1 MKKIRVLSIFLL
13 AICLSLV
20 FTGCKETSKY
30 DIKEVKS
37 AKNVVINKKETKI
50 SFDVDNIVSEF
61 NPSNIVI
68 SKAKAVVYT
77 DKDCS
82 KEAEVPLKLEEG
94 NNKFYFR
101 VILDKGN
108 KLLKKTVWE
117 LNINRLE
124 KVEGVEYK
132 LYSFEKL
139 YNVGDSFKGG
149 RIKKT
154 VNGNETYIEIT
165 ESMVTGFSTSKEGKY
180 QVTIKY
186 EGQTFNVEI
195 TVFPKGQLL
204 IPNYPEITPSEL
216 NVDDIYRDLAI
227 MIVKI
232 NNGEVSDDKLE
243 ELIKEVLEDK
253 DSENYCFV
261 LSRAFKEAGL
271 TKVQVE
277 QLINHILKCFEGYDS
292 ENSNFIDAIVD
303 MISRIISVFYDV
315 DTIIS
320 EEQIGQIIF
329 TAYKKNQQWYLRLQ
343 PIIESLK
350 ENPKYEAMI
359 KTIQDTD
366 QVLTSRNEIMYIGI
380 AGYQELKE
388 ISKVIKNDMDT
399 ITGVIEIVNGYMENG
414 TLEINEEFI
423 TNLNNVG
430 EIIDG
435 LFQKIGKNTLNT
447 CLTIVSTMLG
457 KEFDDVEEYFE
468 KLNIIEIIKNI
479 DPIVKIIT
487 NYLKNIKLDDKD
499 DIEETLNAIMLITN
513 LGNSS
518 LTNEAKIDLGHS
530 LVVVSK
536 ILSTEI
542 SKLSTAEKL
551 QLNNLLNI
559 LCEKDGNNISSTAVF
574 ALITK
579 LANVDLSKATDENLV
594 SYVDELQGIMK
605 PTQKLGY
612 NLEDEIIVKQNTTKE
627 EFVEQF
633 KDIIKLYKYTLNT
646 NGEYDSQDVELA
658 VNLLTTFD
666 TSTVG
671 AKLLKVTIDNMTIS
685 IAYFVEGV
693 EHDYVMS
700 PGELNLIT
708 DLFVYDLNNNVYPNK
723 WFHYIVT
730 IVDMVTGYAYSVELD
745 TAKLKIENP
754 DISTVG
760 KKMGI
765 LTIDLDEYGIYYLPT
780 EYYVIDLENPVVS
793 NYRVD
798 FNNELFVGK
807 EIMAAG
813 QIMVEYNYRIN
824 VETSEEPGKLVW
836 QYNNSQYLSFDET
849 NITGL
854 DKNKE
859 GTQKVTITINGYN
872 FETEIYVHPLSDA
885 KKIKS
890 AAFSMTYNYAENKD
904 IKDQLY
910 IYIIC
915 VDDEYTIQSL
925 TYEKALEK
933 IKENELPFEITFE
946 PLGEVKLGSNPF
958 KLTVRDTLHD
968 ETFTFEDNVNIIE
981 KEKFLALSNIHV
993 TLSEYN
999 LLLTDET
1006 DDDILRLITQINFDG
1021 SYYSGYVVDDEA
1033 YKWAKENIE
1042 VVRNVAENTIIFRAH
1057 GAEYTAYNVF
1067 FGLSIYNSTLEFYNN
1082 DSALPEFVN
1091 DFSDEDLF
1099 NGIVANIRFNNNL
1112 IVNSSSLNMYQK
1124 YHNYIDIVREKDQ
1137 IVFSIGGEQV
1147 KTFTIL
1153 KSSDYTVYFN
1163 YTLTSDA
1170 RLNIDD
1176 LNGTI
1181 INQLIRVNFRAETS
1195 STIINLYLENK
1206 AITDSIL
1213 NYITFEN
1220 VPTEVGEHP
1229 LQISFKGASAT
1240 MTATWYSNAT
1250 AKNVLG
1256 FELFITGVLYKDT
1269 KKLDDLINYIHSL
1282 TVDYNDGTFK
1292 NLTKDECRDFLTKE
1306 CTVTITDDEVKIVH
1320 NASGIEKVYSNTS
1333 DIKWYEISTITV
1345 SDNTSISIA
1354 HTTENGVSKY
1364 QYTVYFYFFTT
1375 NQTDANFVATGDAG
1389 KYMAVEFFKLE
1400 YEENTGKKVFTY
1412 IVNGKTIKDTI
1423 IEW

>member
-1 MKKIRVLSIFLL
+1 M
-13 AICLSLV
+13 
-20 FTGCKETSKY
+20 
-30 DIKEVKS
+30 
-37 AKNVVINKKETKI
+37 
-50 SFDVDNIVSEF
+50 
-61 NPSNIVI
+61 
-68 SKAKAVVYT
+68 
-77 DKDCS
+77 
-82 KEAEVPLKLEEG
+82 
-94 NNKFYFR
+94 
-101 VILDKGN
+101 
-108 KLLKKTVWE
+108 WE
-117 LNINRLE
+117 LNINRLK
-124 KVEGVEYK
+124 KVEGTEYE

-165 ESMVTGFSTSKEGKY
+165 EDMVTGFTTSKEGKY
-180 QVTIKY
+180 QVIIKY
-186 EGQTFNVEI
+186 EGQTFNIEI
-195 TVFPKGQLL
+195 TVYPKGQLL
-204 IPNYPEITPSEL
+204 IPDYPEITPSEL
-216 NVDDIYRDLAI
+216 NVDDIYRELAI

-232 NNGEVSDDKLE
+232 DNGEVSDDKLE
-243 ELIKEVLEDK
+243 DLIKEVLK
-253 DSENYCFV
+253 DSDLENYCFV
-261 LSRAFKEAGL
+261 LSRVFKEAGL
-271 TKVQVE
+271 TKTQVD
-277 QLINHILKCFEGYDS
+277 QLINHILNCFDGYDP

-303 MISRIISVFYDV
+303 MISRIISVFYDI

-329 TAYKKNQQWYLRLQ
+329 TAYKNNQQWYLRLQ

-366 QVLTSRNEIMYIGI
+366 QVLMSRNEIMYIGI

-388 ISKVIKNDMDT
+388 ISKVIKNDMNT
-399 ITGVIEIVNGYMENG
+399 ITGVIEIVNGYMESG

-435 LFQKIGKNTLNT
+435 LFQRIGKNTLNT

-457 KEFDDVEEYFE
+457 KKFENVEEYFE

-479 DPIVKIIT
+479 DPAVKIVT
-487 NYLKNIKLDDKD
+487 NYLKNIKLEDKD
-499 DIEETLNAIMLITN
+499 DIEETLNAIMLITD
-513 LGNSS
+513 LDNSS
-518 LTNEAKIDLGHS
+518 LTNETKEDLGHS

-559 LCEKDGNNISSTAVF
+559 LCENDGNNISSTAVF

-579 LANVDLSKATDENLV
+579 LANVDLSKTTDEDLI

-605 PTQKLGY
+605 PTKKLGY

-633 KDIIKLYKYTLNT
+633 KDIIKLYKYILNT
-646 NGEYDSQDVELA
+646 NGEYDSQDIELA
-658 VNLLTTFD
+658 VNLLTIFD

-671 AKLLKVTIDNMTIS
+671 AKLLEVTIDNMTMS

-693 EHDYVMS
+693 EHDYVIS

-730 IVDMVTGYAYSVELD
+730 IVDMMTGYAYSVELD

-765 LTIDLDEYGIYYLPT
+765 LTMDLDEYGIYYLPI
-780 EYYVIDLENPVVS
+780 EYYVIDLENPVVTD
-793 NYRVD
+793 YKVD
-798 FNNELFVGK
+798 FNYELFVGK
-807 EIMAAG
+807 DIPATG
-813 QIMVEYNYRIN
+813 QIAVEYNYHIN
-824 VETSEEPGKLVW
+824 VEALEETGKLVW
-836 QYNNSQYLSFDET
+836 QYNNYQYLSFDEA

-859 GTQKVTITINGYN
+859 GTQNVTITVNGYN

-890 AAFSMTYNYAENKD
+890 VAFSMSYNYVENKNFN
-904 IKDQLY
+904 DQLI
-910 IYIIC
+910 IYITC
-915 VDDEYTIQSL
+915 VDDEYSIQS
-925 TYEKALEK
+925 TYEKALER
-933 IKENELPFEITFE
+933 IKEYELPFEITFE
-946 PLGEVKLGSNPF
+946 PLGEVKLGSNTF
-958 KLTVRDTLHD
+958 KLMVRDTLNN
-968 ETFTFEDNVNIIE
+968 ETFTFENSVNIIE
-981 KEKFLALSNIHV
+981 KEEFLALSNIDV

-1006 DDDILRLITQINFDG
+1006 DDDILRLITRITFYG
-1021 SYYSGYVVDDEA
+1021 SYYSGYLVDDEA
-1033 YKWAKENIE
+1033 YKWAKENVE

-1147 KTFTIL
+1147 KAFTIL

-1229 LQISFKGASAT
+1229 LQISFKGVSAT

-1250 AKNVLG
+1250 AKNVLDL
-1256 FELFITGVLYKDT
+1256 ELFISGVLYKDT
-1269 KKLDDLINYIHSL
+1269 KKLDDLINYMHL
-1282 TVDYNDGTFK
+1282 LVVNYNDGTSK
-1292 NLTKDECRDFLTKE
+1292 QLTKAECRDFLTKE

-1389 KYMAVEFFKLE
+1389 KYMAVEFFTLE

>member
-1 MKKIRVLSIFLL
+1 MKKIRVLRIFLL

-30 DIKEVKS
+30 DIKEVKN
-37 AKNVVINKKETKI
+37 AKNVVINKKETKV

-68 SKAKAVVYT
+68 SKAKAIVYT

-82 KEAEVPLKLEEG
+82 KEAEVPLKLVEG
-94 NNKFYFR
+94 KNKFYFR

-117 LNINRLE
+117 LNINRLK
-124 KVEGVEYK
+124 KVEGTEYE

-165 ESMVTGFSTSKEGKY
+165 EDMVTGFTTSKEGKY
-180 QVTIKY
+180 QVIIKY
-186 EGQTFNVEI
+186 EGQTFNIEI
-195 TVFPKGQLL
+195 TVYPKGQLL
-204 IPNYPEITPSEL
+204 IPDYPEITPSEL
-216 NVDDIYRDLAI
+216 NVDDIYRELAI

-232 NNGEVSDDKLE
+232 DNGEVSDDKLE
-243 ELIKEVLEDK
+243 DLIKEVLK
-253 DSENYCFV
+253 DSDLENYCFV
-261 LSRAFKEAGL
+261 LSRAFKGAGL
-271 TKVQVE
+271 TKTQVD
-277 QLINHILKCFEGYDS
+277 QLINHILNCFDGYDP
-292 ENSNFIDAIVD
+292 ENSNFVEAIIDMMSRV
-303 MISRIISVFYDV
+303 ISIFYDI

-329 TAYKKNQQWYLRLQ
+329 TAYKNNQQWYLRLQ

-366 QVLTSRNEIMYIGI
+366 QVLMSRNEIMYIGI

-388 ISKVIKNDMDT
+388 ISKVIKNDMAT
-399 ITGVIEIVNGYMENG
+399 ITGVIEIVNGYMESG

-435 LFQKIGKNTLNT
+435 LFQRIGKNTLNT

-457 KEFDDVEEYFE
+457 KKFENVEEYFE

-479 DPIVKIIT
+479 DPAVKIVT
-487 NYLKNIKLDDKD
+487 NYLKNIKLEDKD
-499 DIEETLNAIMLITN
+499 DIEETLNAIMLITD
-513 LGNSS
+513 LDNSS
-518 LTNEAKIDLGHS
+518 LTNETKEDLGHS

-559 LCEKDGNNISSTAVF
+559 LCENDGNNISSTAVF

-579 LANVDLSKATDENLV
+579 LANVDLSKATDEDLV

-646 NGEYDSQDVELA
+646 NGEYDSQDIELTA
-658 VNLLTTFD
+658 NLLTIFD
-666 TSTVG
+666 TSMVG
-671 AKLLKVTIDNMTIS
+671 AKLLEVTIDNMTMS

-693 EHDYVMS
+693 EHEYVIS
-700 PGELNLIT
+700 PGELNLMT
-708 DLFVYDLNNNVYPNK
+708 NLLVYDLNNNVYPNR
-723 WFHYIVT
+723 WFNYTVT
-730 IVDMVTGYAYSVELD
+730 IVDMLTGYAYSVELD

-765 LTIDLDEYGIYYLPT
+765 LTMDLDEYGIYYLPI
-780 EYYVIDLENPVVS
+780 EYYVIDLENPVVTD
-793 NYRVD
+793 YKVD
-798 FNNELFVGK
+798 FNDELFVGK
-807 EIMAAG
+807 DIPATG
-813 QIMVEYNYRIN
+813 QIAVEYNYHIN
-824 VETSEEPGKLVW
+824 VEALEETGKLVW
-836 QYNNSQYLSFDET
+836 QYNNYQYLSFDEA

-859 GTQKVTITINGYN
+859 GTQNVTITVNGYN

-890 AAFSMTYNYAENKD
+890 VAFSMSYNYVENKNFN
-904 IKDQLY
+904 DQLI
-910 IYIIC
+910 IYITC
-915 VDDEYTIQSL
+915 VDDEYSIQS
-925 TYEKALEK
+925 TYEKALER
-933 IKENELPFEITFE
+933 IKEYELPFEITFE
-946 PLGEVKLGSNPF
+946 PLGEVKLGSNTF
-958 KLTVRDTLHD
+958 KLMVRDTLNN
-968 ETFTFEDNVNIIE
+968 ETFTFENSVNIIE
-981 KEKFLALSNIHV
+981 KEEFLALSNIDV

-1006 DDDILRLITQINFDG
+1006 DDDILRLITRITFYG
-1021 SYYSGYVVDDEA
+1021 SYYSGYLVDDEA
-1033 YKWAKENIE
+1033 YKWAKENVE

-1147 KTFTIL
+1147 KAFTIL

-1229 LQISFKGASAT
+1229 LQISFKGVSAT

-1250 AKNVLG
+1250 AKNVLDL
-1256 FELFITGVLYKDT
+1256 ELFISGVLYKDT
-1269 KKLDDLINYIHSL
+1269 KKLDDLINYMHL
-1282 TVDYNDGTFK
+1282 LVVNYNDGTSK
-1292 NLTKDECRDFLTKE
+1292 QLTKAECRDFLTKE

>member
-20 FTGCKETSKY
+20 FAGCKETSKY
-30 DIKEVKS
+30 DIKEVKN
-37 AKNVVINKKETKI
+37 AKNVVINKKETKV

-68 SKAKAVVYT
+68 SKAKAIVYT

-82 KEAEVPLKLEEG
+82 KEAEVPLKLVEG
-94 NNKFYFR
+94 KNKFYFR

-117 LNINRLE
+117 LNINRLK
-124 KVEGVEYK
+124 KVEGIEYE

-165 ESMVTGFSTSKEGKY
+165 EDMVTGFTTSKEGKY
-180 QVTIKY
+180 QVIIKY
-186 EGQTFNVEI
+186 EGQTFNIEI
-195 TVFPKGQLL
+195 TVYPKGQLL
-204 IPNYPEITPSEL
+204 IPDYPVITPSEL
-216 NVDDIYRDLAI
+216 NVDDIYRELAI

-232 NNGEVSDDKLE
+232 DNGEVSDDKLE
-243 ELIKEVLEDK
+243 DLIKEVLK
-253 DSENYCFV
+253 DSDLENYCFV
-261 LSRAFKEAGL
+261 LSRAFKGAGL
-271 TKVQVE
+271 TKTQVE
-277 QLINHILKCFEGYDS
+277 QVINHVLKCFDGYDP

-329 TAYKKNQQWYLRLQ
+329 TAYKNNQQWYLRLQ

-366 QVLTSRNEIMYIGI
+366 QVLMSRNEIMYIGI

-388 ISKVIKNDMDT
+388 ISKVIKNDMAT
-399 ITGVIEIVNGYMENG
+399 ITGVIEIVNNYMESG

-423 TNLNNVG
+423 TSLNKVG

-435 LFQKIGKNTLNT
+435 LFQKVGKNTLNT

-457 KEFDDVEEYFE
+457 KGFGDVQEYFE
-468 KLNIIEIIKNI
+468 KLNIIEIVRNI
-479 DPIVKIIT
+479 DPAVKIVT
-487 NYLKNIKLDDKD
+487 NYLKNIKLEDKD
-499 DIEETLNAIMLITN
+499 DIEETLNAIMLITD
-513 LGNSS
+513 LDNSS
-518 LTNEAKIDLGHS
+518 LTNETKTVLGHS

-559 LCEKDGNNISSTAVF
+559 LCENDGNNISSTAVF
-574 ALITK
+574 TLITK
-579 LANVDLSKATDENLV
+579 LANVDLSKTTDEDLI

-646 NGEYDSQDVELA
+646 NGEYDSQDIELTA
-658 VNLLTTFD
+658 NLLTIFD
-666 TSTVG
+666 TSMVG
-671 AKLLKVTIDNMTIS
+671 AKLLEVTIDNMTMS

-693 EHDYVMS
+693 EHDYVIS

-708 DLFVYDLNNNVYPNK
+708 DLFVYDLNNNVYPNR
-723 WFHYIVT
+723 WFNYTVT
-730 IVDMVTGYAYSVELD
+730 IVDMLTGYAYSVELD

-760 KKMGI
+760 IKMGI
-765 LTIDLDEYGIYYLPT
+765 LTMDLDEYGIYYLPI
-780 EYYVIDLENPVVS
+780 EYYVIDLENPVVTD
-793 NYRVD
+793 YKVD
-798 FNNELFVGK
+798 FNDELFVGK
-807 EIMAAG
+807 DIPATG
-813 QIMVEYNYRIN
+813 QIAVEYNYRIN
-824 VETSEEPGKLVW
+824 VETLEETGKLVW
-836 QYNNSQYLSFDET
+836 QYNYSQYLSFDET

-859 GTQKVTITINGYN
+859 GTQNVTITVNGYN

-890 AAFSMTYNYAENKD
+890 VAFSMPYNYAENKD
-904 IKDQLY
+904 FKDQLI
-910 IYIIC
+910 IYIVC
-915 VDDEYTIQSL
+915 VDDEYSIQSL
-925 TYEKALEK
+925 TYKNALEK
-933 IKENELPFEITFE
+933 IKEYDLPFEITFE
-946 PLGEVKLGSNPF
+946 PLGEVKLGSNTF
-958 KLTVRDTLHD
+958 KLMVRDTLHN
-968 ETFTFEDNVNIIE
+968 ETFTFEDTVNIIE

-1006 DDDILRLITQINFDG
+1006 DDDILRLITRITFYG
-1021 SYYSGYVVDDEA
+1021 SYYSGYLVDDEA

-1042 VVRNVAENTIIFRAH
+1042 VVRNVAENMIIFRSH
-1057 GAEYTAYNVF
+1057 GTEYTIYNVF

-1082 DSALPEFVN
+1082 DAALPEFVN

-1112 IVNSSSLNMYQK
+1112 IVNSNSINMYQK
-1124 YHNYIDIVREKDQ
+1124 YHSYIDIVREDDQ

-1163 YTLTSDA
+1163 YTLKSDA

-1181 INQLIRVNFRAETS
+1181 INQLITVNFRAETS
-1195 STIINLYLENK
+1195 STIINLYLDNK
-1206 AITDSIL
+1206 AITDSVL

-1229 LQISFKGASAT
+1229 LQISFKGVSAT
-1240 MTATWYSNAT
+1240 KMATWYSNAT
-1250 AKNVLG
+1250 AKNVLDL
-1256 FELFITGVLYKDT
+1256 ELFISGVLYKDT
-1269 KKLDDLINYIHSL
+1269 KKLDDLINYMHL
-1282 TVDYNDGTFK
+1282 LVVNYNDGTSK
-1292 NLTKDECRDFLTKE
+1292 QLTKAECRDFLTKE

-1333 DIKWYEISTITV
+1333 DIKWYEISTVTV
-1345 SDNTSISIA
+1345 SDKTSISVIR
-1354 HTTENGVSKY
+1354 TTENGVYKY
-1364 QYTVYFYFFTT
+1364 RYQVYFYFSTPD
-1375 NQTDANFVATGDAG
+1375 QTDVSFIATGDAG
-1389 KYMAVEFFKLE
+1389 KYMAIELFELE
-1400 YEENTGKKVFTY
+1400 YDETAGQQTFTY
-1412 IVNGKTIKDTI
+1412 VVNGNTIKGKVDQ
-1423 IEW
+1423 